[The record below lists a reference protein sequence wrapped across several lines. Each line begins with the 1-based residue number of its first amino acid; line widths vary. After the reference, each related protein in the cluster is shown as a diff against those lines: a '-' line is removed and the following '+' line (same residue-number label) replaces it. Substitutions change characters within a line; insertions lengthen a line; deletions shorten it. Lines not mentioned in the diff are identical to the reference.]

1 MRSIAAGLL
10 VAALAPPAPGAT
22 VPPPAADLAAA
33 EAEFAAGLEARK
45 SGDLEAY
52 RARIERAAELLPDN
66 SRLLYR
72 LAGARLLDGDA
83 AGALAALGAQVD
95 AEIFRDPRSDPD
107 FAKLTGDPAFAEVMI
122 RMERLKEPRVAST
135 VAFEAPERDL
145 LVEGIAYDPASK
157 AFFLSSVRQSKI
169 VRRDA
174 DGRWTRIDAFPT
186 TAGSPLGLALDA
198 SRRRLWIAAAGLP
211 HGGAPADRLNRGGAL
226 AIDVASGKIAVAP
239 SPLEEGKTAN
249 DVVVA
254 GDGGAFYSDPGAKAV
269 VRVAAN
275 GSRST
280 LVAGN
285 GLRSPGG
292 LALSADGKLLYVAD
306 WTNGLAVVEVASGAL
321 AWIRPPKGATTL
333 GIDGLLREGDSLIA
347 IQNGVNPPR
356 IARFALAADG
366 RSLASGTTLERAVGA
381 WDEPT
386 LGVVVDGELHYV
398 ATSQWASY
406 GEDGKPT
413 GDPASLPFA
422 TVRKLDLR

>member
-1 MRSIAAGLL
+1 MRSLAAGIL
-10 VAALAPPAPGAT
+10 VAAFALPAGSATAPP
-22 VPPPAADLAAA
+22 PPADLAAA
-33 EAEFAAGLEARK
+33 ESAFAEGLEARK
-45 SGDLEAY
+45 SGDLKTY

-95 AEIFRDPRSDPD
+95 AGIFRDPRSDAD
-107 FAKLTGDPAFAEVMI
+107 FAKLGGDPAFAELLT
-122 RMERLKEPRVAST
+122 RMEKLKEPLVAST

-157 AFFLSSVRQSKI
+157 SFFLSSVRQSKV
-169 VRRDA
+169 VRRGA
-174 DGRWTRIDAFPT
+174 DGVWSRVDAYPAA
-186 TAGSPLGLALDA
+186 AGSPLGLALDA
-198 SRRRLWIAAAGLP
+198 SRRRLWIAAAALP
-211 HGGAPADRLNRGGAL
+211 HGGAPPERLNRGGAL
-226 AIDVASGKIAVAP
+226 AIDLASGKVAVAP
-239 SPLEEGKTAN
+239 SPPEEGKTAN

-254 GDGGAFYSDPGAKAV
+254 GDGGVFYSDPGAKAI
-269 VRVAAN
+269 VRIAPDGARAPIV
-275 GSRST
+275 S
-280 LVAGN
+280 GN

-306 WTNGLAVVEVASGAL
+306 WTNGLALIEVANGEI
-321 AWIRPPKGATTL
+321 AWIRPPKGGTTL

-356 IARFALAADG
+356 IARFTLAADG
-366 RSLASGTTLERAVGA
+366 RSLTGVTTLERAVTA

-386 LGVVVDGELHYV
+386 LGVVVDGALHYV

-413 GDPASLPFA
+413 GDPAALPIA
-422 TVRKLDLR
+422 TVRKLALR